1 MPKVYIGGL
10 PLDCNQDTIINLLE
24 ERQVDGHQSVE
35 IKRGGYAFVQF
46 REERQAVNAVTE
58 LNGFRFQCSELIV
71 ELSGERQDIES
82 CKIVI
87 NAVPESLSQK
97 ELEDLCSRFG
107 CVINMEHEEHGQ
119 VGVTY
124 AGPDQAT
131 LAAKGLSELDLN
143 GSKIS
148 AMLAG
153 RGAGG
158 PGGTGGPAGPL
169 SPGEGGPKGRG
180 RGRGIDFPLRVL
192 VSSDMV
198 GAIIGRGG
206 ATIRNITQQSRARVD
221 VHRKLEHS
229 ASLEKAITVYGQPE
243 NCTAACKRILEVMEE
258 EAKNVGKPT
267 EISLKI
273 LAHNNLIGRII
284 GKQGATIKKIMED
297 TDTKI
302 TVSSISDISSFNL
315 ERVITIKGTIPD
327 IARAESEVSTKL
339 RAAYET
345 DLQAMAPQSVMF
357 PGLHPAAMMSTVGLG
372 SGHPAQQAYNRNQGY
387 MPSPG
392 LQGASRPAPPQV
404 PMETSYLY
412 IPNAAVGAI
421 IGTKGS
427 HIRNIIK
434 FSGSTVKIASAD
446 GEEEASTSTVGL
458 GVPPAPAPAPVEPAL
473 PAEGADAAVE
483 GEAGAV
489 GAAALPLPGFSSPQH
504 SEAQRRVTIVG
515 GPEAQWKAQ
524 YLIFEKLRE
533 EGFASGVD
541 DVRLTVEIMVP
552 SAQVG
557 RIIGKGGQNVREM
570 QRLTGAVIKLP
581 EQGTSTGEETSVHII
596 GPFYSTQS
604 AQRRI
609 RAMVAGPSGPGAVLP
624 ILPNGGPTI
633 QPAENSPPQP
643 QL

>member
-1 MPKVYIGGL
+1 M
-10 PLDCNQDTIINLLE
+10 E
-24 ERQVDGHQSVE
+24 
-35 IKRGGYAFVQF
+35 
-46 REERQAVNAVTE
+46 REETEHVGGAQGGAEQAARALGE
-58 LNGFRFQCSELIV
+58 LDLGPSSAASKLAAAARGQM
-71 ELSGERQDIES
+71 
-82 CKIVI
+82 
-87 NAVPESLSQK
+87 VP
-97 ELEDLCSRFG
+97 
-107 CVINMEHEEHGQ
+107 GQ
-119 VGVTY
+119 VGPIM
-124 AGPDQAT
+124 G
-131 LAAKGLSELDLN
+131 
-143 GSKIS
+143 
-148 AMLAG
+148 
-153 RGAGG
+153 
-158 PGGTGGPAGPL
+158 
-169 SPGEGGPKGRG
+169 GEGGPRGRG

-221 VHRKLEHS
+221 VHSYRKLEHS

-258 EAKNVGKPT
+258 EARNVGKPT
-267 EISLKI
+267 ELSLKI

-372 SGHPAQQAYNRNQGY
+372 ASHPSGAPRPGGQGAY
-387 MPSPG
+387 MPGTPIQPG
-392 LQGASRPAPPQV
+392 GATRQPAPPQV
-404 PMETSYLY
+404 PQETTYLY

-434 FSGSTVKIASAD
+434 FSGSTVKIAQAE
-446 GEEEASTSTVGL
+446 GEIGED
-458 GVPPAPAPAPVEPAL
+458 GVPVVSQPPVVTEGPSSEP
-473 PAEGADAAVE
+473 
-483 GEAGAV
+483 
-489 GAAALPLPGFSSPQH
+489 
-504 SEAQRRVTIVG
+504 QRRVTVVG

-533 EGFASGVD
+533 EGFASGVE

-609 RAMVAGPSGPGAVLP
+609 RAMVAGTGLGQSLP
-624 ILPNGGPTI
+624 ILPNGGS
-633 QPAENSPPQP
+633 QPGLGGPIPMVGPSGEGPGSPVPP
-643 QL
+643 GPIV

>member
-1 MPKVYIGGL
+1 
-10 PLDCNQDTIINLLE
+10 
-24 ERQVDGHQSVE
+24 
-35 IKRGGYAFVQF
+35 
-46 REERQAVNAVTE
+46 
-58 LNGFRFQCSELIV
+58 
-71 ELSGERQDIES
+71 
-82 CKIVI
+82 
-87 NAVPESLSQK
+87 
-97 ELEDLCSRFG
+97 
-107 CVINMEHEEHGQ
+107 MEHEEQGQ

-124 AGPDQAT
+124 AGPDQANI
-131 LAAKGLSELDLN
+131 AAKGLSELDLN

-153 RGAGG
+153 RGPGG
-158 PGGTGGPAGPL
+158 PGGTGGPVGPL

-284 GKQGATIKKIMED
+284 GKQGGTIKKIMED

-372 SGHPAQQAYNRNQGY
+372 TGHPAQQAYNRNQGY

-392 LQGASRPAPPQV
+392 LQGAPRPAPPQV
-404 PMETSYLY
+404 PLETSYLY

-446 GEEEASTSTVGL
+446 GEEEASTSSAGL
-458 GVPPAPAPAPVEPAL
+458 GVPPVQPAAPAEAAAP
-473 PAEGADAAVE
+473 E
-483 GEAGAV
+483 GEVSPA

-624 ILPNGGPTI
+624 ILPNGGPTN
-633 QPAENSPPQP
+633 QPAEASPPQP